1 MLKSDTLRIATCSVV
16 SYQFAPYS
24 NFQSQ
29 ILLGIKLEKTPYWS
43 LFVSGWCIFPFLG
56 AFVAYPFPSAK
67 NLPDFLTDHS
77 SRTPQWASSNW
88 YRFIFI
94 FLLSFQWDLRREE
107 KKVVCSVSHLDSEL
121 ITFYQGQPQRDRT
134 HAPDPL
140 KSNFERHLA
149 RSED

>member
-121 ITFYQGQPQRDRT
+121 ITFYQGSHRGTELMPQI
-134 HAPDPL
+134 L
-140 KSNFERHLA
+140 
-149 RSED
+149 